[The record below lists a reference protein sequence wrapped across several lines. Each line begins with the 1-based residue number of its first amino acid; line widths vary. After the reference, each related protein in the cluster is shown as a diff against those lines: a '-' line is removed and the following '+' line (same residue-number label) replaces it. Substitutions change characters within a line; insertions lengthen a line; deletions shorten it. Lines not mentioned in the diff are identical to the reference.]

1 MIDRAGYMVA
11 RWLTKLGI
19 TAFVLKYRVRH
30 TPENDEDMPAFLQEM
45 SRQTPPNDRTATDP
59 PTRFMPAETARLW
72 GEADGRQAIRFV
84 REQANSWNL
93 DPARI
98 GIMGFSAGGGV
109 AVNAAL
115 EFDAHTRP
123 DFVAGIYPAYR
134 KVTPIPDNVPPL
146 FLMIADD
153 DGAVPPMSSA

>member
-1 MIDRAGYMVA
+1 MVRNVVVPTVTMFKPDAEKANGTSVIIAPGGAFHFLMIDRAGYMVA

-72 GEADGRQAIRFV
+72 GEAEGRQAIRFV
-84 REQANSWNL
+84 R
-93 DPARI
+93 
-98 GIMGFSAGGGV
+98 
-109 AVNAAL
+109 
-115 EFDAHTRP
+115 
-123 DFVAGIYPAYR
+123 
-134 KVTPIPDNVPPL
+134 
-146 FLMIADD
+146 
-153 DGAVPPMSSA
+153 